1 MPDNTPNIP
10 NQGSQAFAHMYND
23 LRAIAGS
30 MCNSPGA
37 SATLQPTALVNEV
50 YLKLAKSLDAT
61 TQMDDDHLLATAAL
75 AMRQVFADHARSLN
89 TQKRGDGWQRVT
101 ISNVQQ
107 PDEPELAFD
116 LLQLEELLT
125 ELGNYDQRQLKV
137 VELRFFGA
145 MTYDQIARV
154 LNITPKR
161 VELDWRM
168 ARAWLAVKLKESQA
182 DE

>member
-1 MPDNTPNIP
+1 MPDNPTPNSIP
-10 NQGSQAFAHMYND
+10 NSQAFAQMYND

-30 MCNSPGA
+30 ICNAPGA

-50 YLKLAKSLDAT
+50 YLKLANSLDS
-61 TQMDDDHLLATAAL
+61 TQMDDDHLLATAAM
-75 AMRQVFADHARSLN
+75 AMRQVCIDYARSMN

-107 PDEPELAFD
+107 ANEPELAFD
-116 LLQLEELLT
+116 LLQLEELLS

-137 VELRFFGA
+137 VELRFFGS
-145 MTYDQIARV
+145 MTYEQIARV
-154 LNITPKR
+154 LDITPKR
-161 VELDWRM
+161 AELDWRM
-168 ARAWLAVKLKESQA
+168 ARAWLAMKLKESQP